1 MRIAVA
7 GQQETCKLGL
17 LPARTNHGP
26 NPNEGSFIMR
36 DRWKLGAAVALALC
50 VSVPAFAQDKLN
62 IGIVTFS
69 TSDVDTN
76 QMIDTMT
83 GEAKSNGWTVE
94 TLNAN
99 GDPSQAVTAIK
110 QLVTKKVDAIVVTVF
125 DTTGLAAG
133 LQAAGDASIP
143 VLSAGG
149 GMAPGVALSAS
160 TGAAQPLVDL
170 MLKNLG
176 NAGTVLNLSYHPGVP
191 CRERAD
197 AFDAA
202 VKANPGLKATTHEI
216 TIPGAAESSQ
226 AATNAWLSA
235 NAGASGKFAIF
246 NCYDDN
252 AMGAIAAL
260 KQNGRTD
267 VQVYSFNATAPAVQA
282 VKDGTM
288 TATLGVDLTSAG
300 KMLIEQIPDI
310 IAAQGS
316 WQPKSFIPGYTIVTK
331 DNVDEFMKNN
341 PQ

>member
-1 MRIAVA
+1 MSHRFNLVSSALIAFTA
-7 GQQETCKLGL
+7 
-17 LPARTNHGP
+17 
-26 NPNEGSFIMR
+26 S
-36 DRWKLGAAVALALC
+36 
-50 VSVPAFAQDKLN
+50 SAFAKDNLS

-69 TSDVDTN
+69 TSDIHTN
-76 QMIDTMT
+76 QMVDTMAA
-83 GEAKSNGWTVE
+83 EAKSKGWTIE
-94 TLNAN
+94 SLNAN
-99 GDPSQAVTAIK
+99 GDPSQAIAQIK
-110 QLVTKKVDAIVVTVF
+110 QLVTKKADAIIVTVF
-125 DTTGLAAG
+125 DSTGLAAG
-133 LQAAGDASIP
+133 LQAAADAKIP
-143 VLSAGG
+143 ILTAGG
-149 GMAPGVALSAS
+149 GMAPGIALAAS

-176 NAGTVLNLSYHPGVP
+176 GSGTVLDLSYHPGIP

-226 AATNAWLSA
+226 AATSAWLSA
-235 NAGASGKFAIF
+235 NASAKGPFAIF

-252 AMGAIAAL
+252 AMGAVAAL

-282 VKDGTM
+282 VKDGAM

-300 KMLIEQIPDI
+300 KLLVDQIPDI
-310 IAAQGS
+310 VKAGDD
-316 WQPKSFIPGYTIVTK
+316 WQPKSFIPGYTIVSK
-331 DNVDEFMKNN
+331 DNVDQILKSN

>member
-1 MRIAVA
+1 MDRILRPVA
-7 GQQETCKLGL
+7 
-17 LPARTNHGP
+17 
-26 NPNEGSFIMR
+26 
-36 DRWKLGAAVALALC
+36 AAILSAAFATTALA
-50 VSVPAFAQDKLN
+50 QDALN
-62 IGIVTFS
+62 VGIVTFS
-69 TSDVDTN
+69 ASDVDTN

-83 GEAKSNGWTVE
+83 SAAKDKGWAVQ

-99 GDPSQAVTAIK
+99 GDPSQAISAIR
-110 QLVTKKVDAIVVTVF
+110 QLVTKGVDAIIVTVF
-125 DTTGLAAG
+125 DSTGLAAG
-133 LQAAGDASIP
+133 LAAAGDAKIP

-149 GMAPGVALSAS
+149 GMAPGIALSAS
-160 TGAAQPLVDL
+160 TGAAQPLIDL
-170 MLKNLG
+170 MMQNTGGK
-176 NAGTVLNLSYHPGVP
+176 GTMLDLTYHPGIP

-202 VKANPGLKATTHEI
+202 VDGKPEIKASSHEI
-216 TIPGAAESSQ
+216 SIPGAAESSQ
-226 AATNAWLSA
+226 AATSAWLAA
-235 NAGASGKFAIF
+235 NANGEAPFAIF

-300 KMLIEQIPDI
+300 VSLVNQIPDI
-310 IAAQGS
+310 LAAGDS
-316 WQPKSFIPGYTIVTK
+316 WEPKSFIPGYTIVTK
-331 DNVDEFMKNN
+331 DNVDEFMKEN

>member
-1 MRIAVA
+1 
-7 GQQETCKLGL
+7 
-17 LPARTNHGP
+17 
-26 NPNEGSFIMR
+26 
-36 DRWKLGAAVALALC
+36 
-50 VSVPAFAQDKLN
+50 
-62 IGIVTFS
+62 
-69 TSDVDTN
+69 
-76 QMIDTMT
+76 MIDTMT
-83 GEAKSNGWTVE
+83 EAATSKGWTVE
-94 TLNAN
+94 ALNAN
-99 GDPSQAVTAIK
+99 GDPSQAITSIK
-110 QLVTKKVDAIVVTVF
+110 QLVTKKVDAIIVTVF
-125 DTTGLAAG
+125 DSTGLAAG
-133 LQAAGDASIP
+133 LQAAGDANIP

-149 GMAPGVALSAS
+149 GMAPGIALSAS

-170 MLKNLG
+170 MLKNTG
-176 NAGTVLNLSYHPGVP
+176 GAGTVLDLSYHPGIP

-202 VKANPGLKATTHEI
+202 VAANPGLKASTHEI

-235 NAGASGKFAIF
+235 NADAKGPFAIF

-300 KMLIEQIPDI
+300 KMLVDQIPDI
-310 IAAQGS
+310 LAAGS
-316 WQPKSFIPGYTIVTK
+316 GWQPKSFIPGYTLVTK
-331 DNVDEFMKNN
+331 DNVDEFMKAN

>member
-1 MRIAVA
+1 MLHRLKLVSSALIAF
-7 GQQETCKLGL
+7 T
-17 LPARTNHGP
+17 
-26 NPNEGSFIMR
+26 
-36 DRWKLGAAVALALC
+36 
-50 VSVPAFAQDKLN
+50 VSSAFAKDNLN

-69 TSDVDTN
+69 TSDIHTN
-76 QMIDTMT
+76 QMVDTMT
-83 GEAKSNGWTVE
+83 AEAKAKGWTVE
-94 TLNAN
+94 SLNAN
-99 GDPSQAVTAIK
+99 GDPSQAIAQIK
-110 QLVTKKVDAIVVTVF
+110 QLVTKRADAIIVTVF
-125 DTTGLAAG
+125 DSTGLAAG
-133 LQAAGDASIP
+133 LQAAADAKVP
-143 VLSAGG
+143 VLTAGG
-149 GMAPGVALSAS
+149 GMAPGIALAAS

-176 NAGTVLNLSYHPGVP
+176 GSGAVLDLSYHPGIP

-226 AATNAWLSA
+226 AATSAWLSA
-235 NAGASGKFAIF
+235 NANAKGPFAIF

-288 TATLGVDLTSAG
+288 TGTLGVDLTSAG
-300 KMLIEQIPDI
+300 RLLVDQIPDI
-310 IAAQGS
+310 IKAGDS

-331 DNVDEFMKNN
+331 DNVDQALKSTA
-341 PQ
+341 Q

>member
-1 MRIAVA
+1 MNYSR
-7 GQQETCKLGL
+7 K
-17 LPARTNHGP
+17 
-26 NPNEGSFIMR
+26 F
-36 DRWKLGAAVALALC
+36 GAAALLALSVALP
-50 VSVPAFAQDKLN
+50 VSAKDKLN

-76 QMIDTMT
+76 QMVDTMT
-83 GEAKSNGWTVE
+83 QQAQSKGWTVE
-94 TLNAN
+94 ALNAN
-99 GDPSQAVTAIK
+99 GDPSQAITAIK
-110 QLVTKKVDAIVVTVF
+110 QLATKKVDAIIVTVF
-125 DTTGLAAG
+125 DSTGLAAG
-133 LQAAGDASIP
+133 LQAAEDANIP

-149 GMAPGVALSAS
+149 GMAPGIALSAS

-170 MLKNLG
+170 MLKNIG
-176 NAGTVLNLSYHPGVP
+176 KAGTVLDLSYHPGIP

-202 VKANPGLKATTHEI
+202 VAANPGLKATTHEI

-226 AATNAWLSA
+226 AATSAWLGA
-235 NAGASGKFAIF
+235 NANAKGPFAIF

-260 KQNGRTD
+260 KQNGRKD

-300 KMLIEQIPDI
+300 KMLVDQIPDI
-310 IAAQGS
+310 IAAGSS
-316 WQPKSFIPGYTIVTK
+316 WQPKSFIPGHTLVTK
-331 DNVDEFMKNN
+331 ENVDEFMKNN

>member
-1 MRIAVA
+1 MSHRLNLVSSALIAFTA
-7 GQQETCKLGL
+7 
-17 LPARTNHGP
+17 
-26 NPNEGSFIMR
+26 S
-36 DRWKLGAAVALALC
+36 
-50 VSVPAFAQDKLN
+50 SAFAKDNLS

-69 TSDVDTN
+69 TSDIHTN
-76 QMIDTMT
+76 QMVDTMAA
-83 GEAKSNGWTVE
+83 EAKSKGWTIE
-94 TLNAN
+94 SLNAN
-99 GDPSQAVTAIK
+99 GDPSQAIAQIK
-110 QLVTKKVDAIVVTVF
+110 QLVTKKADAIIVTVF
-125 DTTGLAAG
+125 DSTGLAAG
-133 LQAAGDASIP
+133 LQAAADAKIP
-143 VLSAGG
+143 ILTAGG
-149 GMAPGVALSAS
+149 GMAPGIALAAS

-176 NAGTVLNLSYHPGVP
+176 GSGTVLDLSYHPGIP

-226 AATNAWLSA
+226 AATSAWLSA
-235 NAGASGKFAIF
+235 NASAKGPFAIF

-252 AMGAIAAL
+252 AMGAVAAL

-282 VKDGTM
+282 VKDGAM

-300 KMLIEQIPDI
+300 KLLVDQIPDI
-310 IAAQGS
+310 VKAGDD
-316 WQPKSFIPGYTIVTK
+316 WQPKSFIPGYTIVSK
-331 DNVDEFMKNN
+331 DNVDQILKSN